1 MPAIED
7 SEKRTQQTQKTS
19 IITSAAI
26 SNQACPGT
34 FEGESVGMIL
44 KQAHEDRDK
53 FLLLNTTVALNK
65 TLFGDN
71 KGEVGD
77 PDDNNMSCQSLNLQ
91 N

>member
-1 MPAIED
+1 M
-7 SEKRTQQTQKTS
+7 
-19 IITSAAI
+19 II
-26 SNQACPGT
+26 
-34 FEGESVGMIL
+34 
-44 KQAHEDRDK
+44 KQAHEDCDK
-53 FLLLNTTVALNK
+53 FVFLNTTIALNK